1 MARWMD
7 CISLNVN
14 DGVGNKETGT
24 DFLIDIF
31 FLPMK
36 NLNFNGFMCVLN
48 KAIFCL
54 FSTGNFVRPYPIHRR
69 IFQVVS
75 VFFSNL
81 FFLVASL
88 ASRDSIACYVNSLV
102 RLSHLAFRPFWACLH
117 HCSCPSVFLLPRPT
131 ERNLSGRGYMCPAL
145 FSVFIINWALPS

>member
-1 MARWMD
+1 M
-7 CISLNVN
+7 
-14 DGVGNKETGT
+14 T
-24 DFLIDIF
+24 FF

-102 RLSHLAFRPFWACLH
+102 RLSHLAFWPFWACF
-117 HCSCPSVFLLPRPT
+117 HCSCPSVF
-131 ERNLSGRGYMCPAL
+131 
-145 FSVFIINWALPS
+145 FFIAPSNQTQPQWPCVHVSSLVLGFHYQLGTTIVSR